1 MEKKLRI
8 GLIGIG
14 GMGSHHLF
22 TSHAENPRVQI
33 VALCDLIEERCTNA
47 IKRLGIDGISVYTDF
62 REMIDK
68 EDLDAVD
75 IATPNNFHSII
86 AVYAMEH
93 GLHVFCE
100 KPDAVSVEEAQKM
113 KEASEKY
120 GKVLMVMRNNRYY
133 ENSQYLKKYIESGVH
148 GGKGSDAHKAAVV
161 GDTVGDPFKDTSGP
175 AINILIKLLSMVSIV
190 FAALVVN
197 FSIIK

>member
-113 KEASEKY
+113 FCPQCGNEIMPGAKFCTKCGARC
-120 GKVLMVMRNNRYY
+120 M
-133 ENSQYLKKYIESGVH
+133 
-148 GGKGSDAHKAAVV
+148 
-161 GDTVGDPFKDTSGP
+161 
-175 AINILIKLLSMVSIV
+175 
-190 FAALVVN
+190 
-197 FSIIK
+197 

>member
-133 ENSQYLKKYIESGVH
+133 ENSQYLKKYIESG
-148 GGKGSDAHKAAVV
+148 AA
-161 GDTVGDPFKDTSGP
+161 GE
-175 AINILIKLLSMVSIV
+175 IY
-190 FAALVVN
+190 
-197 FSIIK
+197 

>member
-62 REMIDK
+62 RETLTRSISQPRTTS
-68 EDLDAVD
+68 
-75 IATPNNFHSII
+75 TPS
-86 AVYAMEH
+86 
-93 GLHVFCE
+93 
-100 KPDAVSVEEAQKM
+100 
-113 KEASEKY
+113 
-120 GKVLMVMRNNRYY
+120 
-133 ENSQYLKKYIESGVH
+133 
-148 GGKGSDAHKAAVV
+148 
-161 GDTVGDPFKDTSGP
+161 
-175 AINILIKLLSMVSIV
+175 
-190 FAALVVN
+190 
-197 FSIIK
+197 